1 MNQQKMIASNYFI
14 LDKIRDCR
22 CGKNEGLHYYI
33 LYIYISYTSFSAIDR
48 SFVNRGM
55 TGFQI
60 NYKKSRIFYFF
71 AFDISGKHGMLPIH
85 NHKSSE
91 YSNLKKGEGK

>member
-33 LYIYISYTSFSAIDR
+33 IYLYLIY
-48 SFVNRGM
+48 FVFR
-55 TGFQI
+55 
-60 NYKKSRIFYFF
+60 
-71 AFDISGKHGMLPIH
+71 H
-85 NHKSSE
+85 
-91 YSNLKKGEGK
+91 